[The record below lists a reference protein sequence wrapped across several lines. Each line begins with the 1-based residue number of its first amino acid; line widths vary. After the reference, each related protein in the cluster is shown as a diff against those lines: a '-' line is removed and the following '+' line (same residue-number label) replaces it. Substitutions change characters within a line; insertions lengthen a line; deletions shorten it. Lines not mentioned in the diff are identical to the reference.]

1 MGFEFLCKKSLYLI
15 LINTFTHQTFGL
27 KLPQFRAIVLILFSW
42 FRNNWQKWHS
52 LSENASLLK
61 CTVLK
66 IIKKNQ
72 FGGKFAGKKINPN
85 VMTSQ
90 S

>member
-15 LINTFTHQTFGL
+15 LINTYTHQTFGL

-42 FRNNWQKWHS
+42 FRNNWQKGHS

-66 IIKKNQ
+66 IIKKINLVENLQ
-72 FGGKFAGKKINPN
+72 EKKINPN
-85 VMTSQ
+85 VMTS
-90 S
+90 